1 MKQTDCEILLYS
13 DFSYYYNN
21 INEQNE
27 CEHVSGV
34 EQLLPPET
42 SEETWREETEI
53 SAGHKHNQTVN
64 TTNTKL
70 LRDTERLNNNQV
82 FKFSGWMSVRLL
94 DGSQRDK
101 ESVQTAQVCHHLSAG
116 RVQRREAQ
124 VRLVGHQVG
133 SLHLQDGFVSG
144 QSCQVSVAHHLVV
157 HSGLH
162 THTHT
167 GNR

>member
-82 FKFSGWMSVRLL
+82 
-94 DGSQRDK
+94 
-101 ESVQTAQVCHHLSAG
+101 
-116 RVQRREAQ
+116 
-124 VRLVGHQVG
+124 
-133 SLHLQDGFVSG
+133 
-144 QSCQVSVAHHLVV
+144 
-157 HSGLH
+157 
-162 THTHT
+162 
-167 GNR
+167 